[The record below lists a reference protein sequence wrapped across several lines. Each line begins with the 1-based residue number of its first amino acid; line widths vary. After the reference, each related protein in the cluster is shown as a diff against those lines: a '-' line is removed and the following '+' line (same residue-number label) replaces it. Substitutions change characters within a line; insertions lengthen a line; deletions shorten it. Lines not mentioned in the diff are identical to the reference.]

1 MLSCVSVIVTIIES
15 IQRFSMLFVDIQK
28 VKIASTDQFN
38 AAVLDIL
45 KIEIKFDVD
54 SVFT

>member
-1 MLSCVSVIVTIIES
+1 
-15 IQRFSMLFVDIQK
+15 MLFVDIQK

-54 SVFT
+54 SVFTWCN